1 VLEDTDT
8 PTLIAMAPVVDEVSS
23 PIADAGES
31 AGTPSFVAATRES
44 AHQQEAVIAS
54 VVLAVVEPVVRPTIS
69 SVAQQDGGWLLQQ
82 PDAAFTIQLVT
93 FSSAER
99 AEAYLVGQREPARFA
114 RYRYQRN
121 GRVLHVV
128 VFGIFDSRAEAL
140 AAADQLPAAV
150 GDVRP
155 WVRPINQLKETIRT
169 ALARY

>member
-1 VLEDTDT
+1 
-8 PTLIAMAPVVDEVSS
+8 M
-23 PIADAGES
+23 
-31 AGTPSFVAATRES
+31 AATRES
-44 AHQQEAVIAS
+44 ARESGHEQEAVVAS
-54 VVLAVVEPVVRPTIS
+54 VVLAVVEPVIRPEIAVSPPEINVSPLETIS

-82 PDAAFTIQLVT
+82 PEAAFTIQLVT

-99 AEAYLVGQREPARFA
+99 AEVYLAGQREPGRFA

-169 ALARY
+169 ALAR